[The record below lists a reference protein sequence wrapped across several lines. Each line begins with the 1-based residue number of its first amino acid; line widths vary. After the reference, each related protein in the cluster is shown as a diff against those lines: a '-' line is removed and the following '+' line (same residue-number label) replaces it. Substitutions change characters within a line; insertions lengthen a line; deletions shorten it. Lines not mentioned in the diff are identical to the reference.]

1 MIKLEVKDYCQSCPG
16 FEANITKNDVYHEIS
31 SGHDTIIRCKYRTRC
46 ESMVRY
52 LRKEQEKDT
61 MGVEVNNGLVD

>member
-16 FEANITKNDVYHEIS
+16 FEASITKNEIFHEIS
-31 SGHDTIIRCKYRTRC
+31 GGHDTIIRCKFRGRC

-52 LRKEQEKDT
+52 LKKCAELDSKEENDD
-61 MGVEVNNGLVD
+61 VYID

>member
-16 FEANITKNDVYHEIS
+16 FEALITKNEIFHEVCA
-31 SGHDTIIRCKYRTRC
+31 GHDTIIRCKYRNRC

-52 LRKEQEKDT
+52 LKKEQEKDT
-61 MGVEVNNGLVD
+61 TEVEVNNGLVD